1 MEKTDVLPERNKNT
15 NLEKRQK
22 KLKENGR
29 LRRMKKRNKN

>member
-15 NLEKRQK
+15 NLEKRK